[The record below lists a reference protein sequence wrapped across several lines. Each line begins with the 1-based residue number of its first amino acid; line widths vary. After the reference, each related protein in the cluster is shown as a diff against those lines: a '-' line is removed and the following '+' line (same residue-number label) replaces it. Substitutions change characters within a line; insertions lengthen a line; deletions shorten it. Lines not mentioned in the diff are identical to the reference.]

1 MRFPGSAE
9 HEAEMKTQETQ
20 PRMRAILAA
29 GIAAFVAGLM
39 VMPTARAQSQIV
51 HDAEFVRMEKEFGE
65 QWQVDDTL
73 VREKLAALEKR
84 FGKKPNIVYILA
96 DDVGYTELGSYG
108 GGKVRGAP
116 TPNLDKLAD
125 QGIRFLSFYS
135 EVECS
140 PSRGAVMTGRHP
152 IRNGLYNIT
161 LPGQDGFGL
170 DSDEV
175 TTAEILSS
183 VGYHSGF
190 FGKWHMGGE
199 EEHYPI
205 NQGFDEAEWS
215 EGNPPWWMNNPDA
228 KATDDIGGFTQRA
241 LIYSPGPENFPY
253 ETGGVMRG
261 RKGEEPTL
269 VYTYSMEKY
278 NTYDSEVADNVID
291 FIKRRAKTEQ
301 PFYVCFWG
309 KANHFWGAHPDF
321 RDTPAQTNTSAQM
334 VEHDYNTGR
343 IVKTLKDLGIAENTL
358 VIWNSDNGPMYT
370 VHPHGGYSL
379 LPGGKGETREGGIRV
394 PAIAWWPGMIDS
406 GQEPIELVQIT
417 DWFTTIASLAGALD
431 RIPGDRV
438 IDGVDQTGLLLLGEG
453 KGRRDYV
460 FHYNREN
467 LEAVRKD
474 QIKLNLKPRNP
485 AFHFYEVYNIYHDPA
500 ERFPNEIQNGAW
512 AGPGINRMIQE
523 HMLLIKK
530 YPHRSATGS
539 FREFDRSF
547 DPEPSPV
554 YKPKK
559 EVDW

>member
-1 MRFPGSAE
+1 MRFQDSEG
-9 HEAEMKTQETQ
+9 HKAEMKTTGHRNNRQLF
-20 PRMRAILAA
+20 LAA
-29 GIAAFVAGLM
+29 TFSALAVALL
-39 VMPTARAQSQIV
+39 VVPPIHAQSQII
-51 HDAEFVRMEKEFGE
+51 HDAEFVRMEKEFGD
-65 QWQVDDTL
+65 QWNADDEL
-73 VREKLAALEKR
+73 VRKKLAELEAR

-161 LPGQDGFGL
+161 LPGQVGFGMHPE
-170 DSDEV
+170 EV
-175 TTAEILSS
+175 TTAEILSR
-183 VGYHSGF
+183 VGYYTGF

-199 EEHYPI
+199 EEHYPT

-215 EGNPPWWMNNPDA
+215 EGNPPWWVNNPDA
-228 KATDDIGGFTQRA
+228 KASDDIGGFTQRA
-241 LIYSPGPENFPY
+241 LMHSPGPENFPY
-253 ETGGVMRG
+253 DTGGVMRAK
-261 RKGEEPTL
+261 KGEEPEL

-278 NTYDSEVADNVID
+278 NTYDSEVADRVID
-291 FIKRRAKTEQ
+291 FIKRRAATDQ
-301 PFYVCFWG
+301 PFYVNFWG

-321 RDTPAQTNTSAQM
+321 RDTPAGTNTSAQM

-343 IVKTLKDLGIAENTL
+343 IIKTLKELGIAENTL

-370 VHPHGGYSL
+370 VHPHGGYFL
-379 LPGGKGETREGGIRV
+379 LPGTKGETREGGIRV
-394 PAIAWWPGMIDS
+394 PAIAWWPGMIEP
-406 GQEPIELVQIT
+406 GLEPIELVQIT
-417 DWFTTIASLAGALD
+417 DWFTTIANLAGALD

-438 IDGVDQTGLLLLGEG
+438 IDGVDQSGLLLLGEG
-453 KGRRDYV
+453 HGRRDYV

-474 QIKLNLKPRNP
+474 QVKLNLKPRNP
-485 AFHFYEVYNIYHDPA
+485 DFHFYEVYNIYHDPA

-512 AGPGINRMIQE
+512 AGPGISKMIQD

-530 YPHRSATGS
+530 YPHRNVTG
-539 FREFDRSF
+539 FYREFDRSF